1 MIHSKFSFWSILP
14 VILSFLIVLL
24 ISVDIYHFFSN
35 GVFLIN
41 LVKQKYSNDYGG
53 WGTLFLLVILL
64 VFIVKDEILKKLLY
78 IKIEG
83 EMIEF
88 KTLLSIRTYKISKI
102 QYLREIS
109 QISKLGYKTR
119 LMKVGV
125 EEETYLISQL
135 YIKNYEQI
143 KARLDELIVN

>member
-1 MIHSKFSFWSILP
+1 
-14 VILSFLIVLL
+14 
-24 ISVDIYHFFSN
+24 VDIYHFFSN